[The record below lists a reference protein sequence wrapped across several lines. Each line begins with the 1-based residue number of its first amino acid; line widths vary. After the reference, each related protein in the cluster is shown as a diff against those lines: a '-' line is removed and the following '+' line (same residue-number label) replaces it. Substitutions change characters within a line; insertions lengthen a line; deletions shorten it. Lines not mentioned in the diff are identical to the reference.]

1 MAQPPM
7 RAQVEPLWALR
18 CASLK
23 AAGLVSGD
31 SVAEQAKS
39 AYDTMQANGWT
50 DEAQRS
56 GAASSGFDLLRSVAV
71 TYASAYG
78 RYGVGEHPCGYG
90 FSAQNAD
97 SGTRAATAEERAAL
111 WSDAAGVP
119 PGNGVGIVVA
129 KAAPPDPTLPGLHDR
144 KSTRLNS
151 SHSCAS
157 RMPSSAL
164 KKT

>member
-39 AYDTMQANGWT
+39 AYDAMQAGGWT

-56 GAASSGFDLLRSVAV
+56 GAATSGFDLWRPVVV

-78 RYGVGEHPCGYG
+78 RSGVGEHPCSYG
-90 FSAQNAD
+90 FRS
-97 SGTRAATAEERAAL
+97 EERRVRTE
-111 WSDAAGVP
+111 GV
-119 PGNGVGIVVA
+119 
-129 KAAPPDPTLPGLHDR
+129 
-144 KSTRLNS
+144 STGRTRWLG
-151 SHSCAS
+151 C
-157 RMPSSAL
+157 R
-164 KKT
+164 